1 VAGQRLAAL
10 STPRPVRL
18 VLASASPARLATLRA
33 AGVEPEVVVSG
44 VDEDGVD
51 GGSPAGT
58 AQLLARLKARA
69 VAARLGADRLHVGPE
84 LVLGCDSVFELD
96 GLAWG
101 KPADASQA
109 TERWRV
115 MRGRTG
121 VLHTGHHLVDL
132 DSDREL
138 GAVASASVTFASVS
152 DAEIEAYVATGEPL
166 HVAGGFTLDGL
177 GGPFVSRVEGD
188 PHTVVGLSLPLLRE
202 LLAELSLPWPAL
214 WR

>member
-1 VAGQRLAAL
+1 
-10 STPRPVRL
+10 VRL

-51 GGSPAGT
+51 AGSPAAT

-96 GLAWG
+96 GLPWG
-101 KPADASQA
+101 KPADAA
-109 TERWRV
+109 EAVERWHA

-138 GAVASASVTFASVS
+138 GALASTSVTFAEVT
-152 DAEIEAYVATGEPL
+152 DDEIEAYVATGEPL
-166 HVAGGFTLDGL
+166 RVAGGFTLDGL
-177 GGPFVSRVEGD
+177 AGPFVSRVEGD
-188 PHTVVGLSLPLLRE
+188 PHTVVGLSLPLLRR
-202 LLAELSLPWPAL
+202 LLADLAIPWPAL

>member
-1 VAGQRLAAL
+1 
-10 STPRPVRL
+10 VRL

-44 VDEDGVD
+44 VDEDDVD
-51 GGSPAGT
+51 GGSPAAT
-58 AQLLARLKARA
+58 AQLLARLKAQA

-96 GLAWG
+96 GLPWG

-109 TERWRV
+109 LERWRA

-138 GAVASASVTFASVS
+138 GAVASASVTFAQVT
-152 DAEIEAYVATGEPL
+152 DEEIEAYVATGEPL
-166 HVAGGFTLDGL
+166 RVAGGFTLDGL
-177 GGPFVSRVEGD
+177 AGPFVRRVDGD

-202 LLAELSLPWPAL
+202 LLAELSLPWPSL

>member
-1 VAGQRLAAL
+1 
-10 STPRPVRL
+10 

-44 VDEDGVD
+44 VDEDDVD
-51 GGSPAGT
+51 GGSPAAT
-58 AQLLARLKARA
+58 AQLLARLKAQA

-96 GLAWG
+96 GLPWG

-109 TERWRV
+109 LERWRA

-138 GAVASASVTFASVS
+138 GAVASASVTFAQVT
-152 DAEIEAYVATGEPL
+152 DEEIEAYVATGEPL
-166 HVAGGFTLDGL
+166 RVAGGFTLDGL
-177 GGPFVSRVEGD
+177 AGPFVRRVDGD

-202 LLAELSLPWPAL
+202 LLVELSLPWPSL

>member
-1 VAGQRLAAL
+1 VAGERLAPL
-10 STPRPVRL
+10 TSPRPVRL

-51 GGSPAGT
+51 GGSPAAT

-96 GLAWG
+96 GRPWG
-101 KPADASQA
+101 KPTDAA
-109 TERWRV
+109 EAVERWHA

-138 GAVASASVTFASVS
+138 GAVASASVTFAQVS

-166 HVAGGFTLDGL
+166 RVAGGFTLDGL
-177 GGPFVSRVEGD
+177 AGPFVSRVEGD
-188 PHTVVGLSLPLLRE
+188 PHTVVGLSLPLLRVM
-202 LLAELSLPWPAL
+202 LGELSLPWPTL
-214 WR
+214 WH